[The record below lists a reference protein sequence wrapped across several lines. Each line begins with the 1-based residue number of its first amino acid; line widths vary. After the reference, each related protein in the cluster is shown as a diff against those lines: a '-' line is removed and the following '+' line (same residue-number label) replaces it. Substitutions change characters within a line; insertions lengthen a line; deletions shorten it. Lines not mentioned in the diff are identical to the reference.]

1 MEICPAYTHVSL
13 QSCARHGFPPIRTL
27 FPSGIKLIV
36 CGMQG
41 CGVRTPSAAAVA
53 EATSGLVSVVH
64 SPKGPTFTRDA
75 ASNIVAAGFPSAST
89 TAFCV
94 TLSGAG
100 AVPKEHIRFAPIAV
114 SVLIHFLLFTHIVV
128 G

>member
-1 MEICPAYTHVSL
+1 MHMSL
-13 QSCARHGFPPIRTL
+13 QSCARHGFPPISTL
-27 FPSGIKLIV
+27 FPLGIKLIV

-53 EATSGLVSVVH
+53 EATIGLVNVVH
-64 SPKGPTFTRDA
+64 IPKGPTFVMGA

-89 TAFCV
+89 IEFCV
-94 TLSGAG
+94 TFNGAG